1 MKTISIKNIMS
12 PCDINTL
19 ISYIDNNI
27 NNSTPS
33 FTSKQ
38 ESKGGH
44 ALAFPDSLDISES
57 IKTSFIELLEIL
69 NKTYKYEL
77 NDLSD
82 IEFALVKYVEGCYI
96 PPHIDLLTDDEDPYF
111 DELNKRKLILITL
124 LNEPNEF
131 TGGNL
136 SINLDC
142 KHVVPLEMGQTVCF
156 PSFFPHELSKVE
168 SGSRYVLSV
177 VVKGKHP
184 FR

>member
-1 MKTISIKNIMS
+1 MKTISIKHILS
-12 PCDINTL
+12 PDDISTL
-19 ISYIDNNI
+19 ISYIDDNI
-27 NNSTPS
+27 KSSVAS
-33 FTSKQ
+33 FTSQQ
-38 ESKGGH
+38 ESKGGY
-44 ALAFPDSLDISES
+44 ALAFPDNLEISTG
-57 IKTSFIELLEIL
+57 IKDSFVELLQTL

-82 IEFALVKYVEGCYI
+82 IEFALVKYVEGCYL

-124 LNEPNEF
+124 LNDPSEF
-131 TGGNL
+131 TGGDL